1 MSEAINAANDADLKE
16 RFENAL
22 RKHMP
27 QMVNEDF
34 GVTFDRSNKF
44 HTSLYNDFLEVYFS
58 KCGALRLDKKKEL
71 VASVLR
77 ELAKDITGSANGA
90 PSYLNEA
97 EKIQPELS
105 VDDLAKAEKGH
116 KEIPVEVAGNERDIE
131 SVNRAIRAIESRI
144 ADTIQKKLKMLTLC
158 MLELHLIEEKMVLE
172 ALELSKRGDRNDKR
186 STRLNH
192 QQLGVHRVHQ

>member
-27 QMVNEDF
+27 QTLNEDF
-34 GVTFDRSNKF
+34 GVTFDKSNKF

-71 VASVLR
+71 VSSVLR
-77 ELAKDITGSANGA
+77 ALANDIRNSSNGSLT
-90 PSYLNEA
+90 YLNES
-97 EKIQPELS
+97 EKIQPDLS

-116 KEIPVEVAGNERDIE
+116 KEIPIEVAGNEREIE
-131 SVNRAIRAIESRI
+131 SVNRAIRAIETKI
-144 ADTIQKKLKMLTLC
+144 ADTIQKKLNMEQFPIKDTDDIVKKLKDLQNERERLQKQLARITKAG
-158 MLELHLIEEKMVLE
+158 EKAKFIEK
-172 ALELSKRGDRNDKR
+172 
-186 STRLNH
+186 
-192 QQLGVHRVHQ
+192 